1 MACRATSERS
11 SRPLPERLIG
21 FATVSRDSNPEL
33 TGFVPQYLADHGVD
47 SGPVHH
53 AGRTMR

>member
-1 MACRATSERS
+1 
-11 SRPLPERLIG
+11 LPERLIG